1 MDSQKMIAPMSV
13 ALNNRKTVCDV
24 DKSDIDEYCGLRI
37 FCGKWGLKVFSIDI
51 EALK

>member
-1 MDSQKMIAPMSV
+1 MDSEKMIALMSV
-13 ALNNRKTVCDV
+13 ALNNRKIFYDG